1 MKIFLF
7 VFLFQLGLFLSGALP
22 VWAAEEKSME
32 EKAAEYEDRLLEDL
46 DTRQMQKI
54 MDDLL
59 EEDSFSFLETIRELM
74 KGGQSVTGEQVL
86 DLVGKS
92 IKELLGENRSVF
104 GQVLL
109 LAFAAALM
117 SSFIQAFDQ
126 EKMGDICFYI
136 IYLLVFVLL
145 LKEFRDMSGELHDVL
160 TQVVRFMQALAPSY
174 YLVVSAAAGITTASL
189 FYQIILIVVFCVEYI
204 LVTVLFP
211 AVHIYVLLEFIN
223 LMTKEAMLSRIA
235 ELIRGGIL
243 WVQKTLLMV
252 IAGMQII
259 QSLVAP
265 ALDSLKRSLLGRTAS
280 AIPGIGNAVNAVTE
294 IIFAS
299 AVLIRNCFGAA
310 ALIALVLMVI
320 VPVIKLGLNALVYK
334 LTGALI
340 QPVCDERLVKCFLA
354 MGEGCTLLLKLLF
367 TTQIL
372 FMLTIVILANSL

>member
-1 MKIFLF
+1 MRTVLFFLF
-7 VFLFQLGLFLSGALP
+7 FQLCTALFGVSF
-22 VWAAEEKSME
+22 VWAAEESME
-32 EKAAEYEDRLLEDL
+32 EKAADYEEELLDDL
-46 DTRQMQKI
+46 DTRQMQRI
-54 MDDLL
+54 MDELL
-59 EEDSFSFLETIRELM
+59 EEDSFSFKEIVRELM
-74 KGGQSVTGEQVL
+74 ENGQAITGEQAL
-86 DLVGKS
+86 ELVEESFWK
-92 IKELLGENRSVF
+92 LFGENRGVF

-117 SSFIQAFDQ
+117 SSFVQAFDR
-126 EKMGDICFYI
+126 EKMGDSCFYM

-145 LKEFRDMSGELHDVL
+145 LKEFRDMSGELHGVL
-160 TQVVRFMQALAPSY
+160 TGIVKFMQALPLSY
-174 YLVVSAAAGITTASL
+174 YIVVAAAAGVTTASL
-189 FYQIILIVVFCVEYI
+189 FYQIILIAIFCVEYI
-204 LVTVLFP
+204 LVTFLFP

-223 LMTKEAMLSRIA
+223 LMTKEAMLSRIG
-235 ELIRGGIL
+235 ELLRGGIL
-243 WVQKTLLMV
+243 WVQKTLLAV

-265 ALDSLKRSLLGRTAS
+265 ALDSLKRSVLGRTAS
-280 AIPGIGNAVNAVTE
+280 VIPGIGGAVNAVTE

-310 ALIALVLMVI
+310 ALIALVMMGI
-320 VPVIKLGLNALVYK
+320 VPVLKLGMNALVYK

-354 MGEGCTLLLKLLF
+354 MGEGCMLLLKLLF

>member
-1 MKIFLF
+1 MRTVLFFLF
-7 VFLFQLGLFLSGALP
+7 FQLCTALLGVSF
-22 VWAAEEKSME
+22 VWAAEESME
-32 EKAAEYEDRLLEDL
+32 EKAADYEEELLDDL
-46 DTRQMQKI
+46 DTRQMQRI
-54 MDDLL
+54 MDELL
-59 EEDSFSFLETIRELM
+59 EEDSFSFEEIVRELM
-74 KGGQSVTGEQVL
+74 ENGQAITGEQAL
-86 DLVGKS
+86 ELVEESFWK
-92 IKELLGENRSVF
+92 LFGENRGVF

-117 SSFIQAFDQ
+117 SSFVQAFDR
-126 EKMGDICFYI
+126 EKMGDSCFYM

-145 LKEFRDMSGELHDVL
+145 LKEFRDMSGELHGVL
-160 TQVVRFMQALAPSY
+160 TGIVKFMQALAPSY
-174 YLVVSAAAGITTASL
+174 YIVVSAAAGVTTASL
-189 FYQIILIVVFCVEYI
+189 FYQIILIAIFCVEYI
-204 LVTVLFP
+204 LDTCLFP

-223 LMTKEAMLSRIA
+223 LMTKEAMLSRIG
-235 ELIRGGIL
+235 ELLRGGIL
-243 WVQKTLLMV
+243 WVQKTLLAV

-265 ALDSLKRSLLGRTAS
+265 ALDSLKRSVLGRTAS
-280 AIPGIGNAVNAVTE
+280 VIPGIGGAVNAVTE

-310 ALIALVLMVI
+310 ALIALVMMGI
-320 VPVIKLGLNALVYK
+320 VPVLKLGMNALVYK

-354 MGEGCTLLLKLLF
+354 MGEGCMLLLKLLF

>member
-1 MKIFLF
+1 MRTVLFFLF
-7 VFLFQLGLFLSGALP
+7 FQLCTALFGVSF
-22 VWAAEEKSME
+22 VWAAEESME
-32 EKAAEYEDRLLEDL
+32 GKAADYEEELLDDL
-46 DTRQMQKI
+46 DTRQMQRI
-54 MDDLL
+54 MDELL
-59 EEDSFSFLETIRELM
+59 EEDSFSFKKIVRELM
-74 KGGQSVTGEQVL
+74 ENGQAITGEQAL
-86 DLVGKS
+86 ELVEESFWK
-92 IKELLGENRSVF
+92 LFGENRGVF

-117 SSFIQAFDQ
+117 SSFVQAFDR
-126 EKMGDICFYI
+126 EKMGDSCFYM

-145 LKEFRDMSGELHDVL
+145 LKEFRDMSGELHGVL
-160 TQVVRFMQALAPSY
+160 TGIVKFMQALAPSY
-174 YLVVSAAAGITTASL
+174 YIVVSAAAGVTTASL
-189 FYQIILIVVFCVEYI
+189 FYQIILIAIFCVEYI
-204 LVTVLFP
+204 LVTFLFP

-223 LMTKEAMLSRIA
+223 LMTKEAMLSRIG
-235 ELIRGGIL
+235 ELLRGGIL
-243 WVQKTLLMV
+243 WVQKTLLAV

-265 ALDSLKRSLLGRTAS
+265 ALDSLKRSVLGRTAS
-280 AIPGIGNAVNAVTE
+280 VIPGIGGAVNAVTE

-310 ALIALVLMVI
+310 ALIALVMMGI
-320 VPVIKLGLNALVYK
+320 VPVLKLGMNALVYK

-354 MGEGCTLLLKLLF
+354 MGEGCMLLLKLLF

>member
-1 MKIFLF
+1 MRTILFFLF
-7 VFLFQLGLFLSGALP
+7 FQLCTALFGVSF
-22 VWAAEEKSME
+22 VWAAEESME
-32 EKAAEYEDRLLEDL
+32 EKAADYEEELLDDL
-46 DTRQMQKI
+46 DTRQMQRI
-54 MDDLL
+54 MDELL
-59 EEDSFSFLETIRELM
+59 EEDSFSFKEIVRELM
-74 KGGQSVTGEQVL
+74 ENGQAITGEQAL
-86 DLVGKS
+86 ELVEESFWK
-92 IKELLGENRSVF
+92 LFGENRGVF

-117 SSFIQAFDQ
+117 SSFVQAFDR
-126 EKMGDICFYI
+126 EKMGDSCFYM

-145 LKEFRDMSGELHDVL
+145 LKEFRDMSGELHGVL
-160 TQVVRFMQALAPSY
+160 TGIVKFMQALAPSY
-174 YLVVSAAAGITTASL
+174 YIVVSAAAGVTTASL
-189 FYQIILIVVFCVEYI
+189 FYQIILIAIFCVEYI
-204 LVTVLFP
+204 LVTFLFP

-223 LMTKEAMLSRIA
+223 LMTKEAMLSRIG
-235 ELIRGGIL
+235 ELLRGGIL
-243 WVQKTLLMV
+243 WVQKTLLAV

-265 ALDSLKRSLLGRTAS
+265 ALDSLKRSVLGRTAS
-280 AIPGIGNAVNAVTE
+280 VIPGIGGAVNAVTE

-310 ALIALVLMVI
+310 ALIALVMMGI
-320 VPVIKLGLNALVYK
+320 VPVLKLGMNALVYK

-354 MGEGCTLLLKLLF
+354 MGEGCMLLLKLLF

>member
-1 MKIFLF
+1 MRTVLFFLF
-7 VFLFQLGLFLSGALP
+7 FQLCTALLGVSF
-22 VWAAEEKSME
+22 VWAAEESME
-32 EKAAEYEDRLLEDL
+32 EKAADYEEELLDDL
-46 DTRQMQKI
+46 DTRQMQRI
-54 MDDLL
+54 MDELL
-59 EEDSFSFLETIRELM
+59 EEDSFSFKEIVRELM
-74 KGGQSVTGEQVL
+74 ENGQAITGEQAL
-86 DLVGKS
+86 ELVEESFWK
-92 IKELLGENRSVF
+92 LFGENRGVF

-117 SSFIQAFDQ
+117 GSFVQAFDR
-126 EKMGDICFYI
+126 EKMGDSCFYM

-145 LKEFRDMSGELHDVL
+145 LKEFRDMSGELHGVL
-160 TQVVRFMQALAPSY
+160 TGIVKFMQALAPSY
-174 YLVVSAAAGITTASL
+174 YIVVSAAAGVTTASL
-189 FYQIILIVVFCVEYI
+189 FYQIILIAIFCVEYI
-204 LVTVLFP
+204 LVTFLFP

-223 LMTKEAMLSRIA
+223 LMTKEAMLSRIG
-235 ELIRGGIL
+235 ELLRGGIL
-243 WVQKTLLMV
+243 WVQKTLLAV

-265 ALDSLKRSLLGRTAS
+265 ALDSLKRSVLGRTAS
-280 AIPGIGNAVNAVTE
+280 VIPGIGGAVNAVTE

-310 ALIALVLMVI
+310 ALIALVMMGI
-320 VPVIKLGLNALVYK
+320 VPVLKLGMNALVYK

-354 MGEGCTLLLKLLF
+354 MGEGCMLLLKLLF

>member
-1 MKIFLF
+1 MRTVLFFLF
-7 VFLFQLGLFLSGALP
+7 FQLCTALFGVSF
-22 VWAAEEKSME
+22 VWAAEESME
-32 EKAAEYEDRLLEDL
+32 EKAADYEEELLDDL
-46 DTRQMQKI
+46 DTRQMQRI
-54 MDDLL
+54 MDELL
-59 EEDSFSFLETIRELM
+59 EEDSFSFKEIVRELM
-74 KGGQSVTGEQVL
+74 ENGQAITGEQAL
-86 DLVGKS
+86 ELVEESFWK
-92 IKELLGENRSVF
+92 LFGENRGVF

-117 SSFIQAFDQ
+117 SSFVQAFDR
-126 EKMGDICFYI
+126 EKMGDSCFYM

-145 LKEFRDMSGELHDVL
+145 LKEFRDMSGELHGVL
-160 TQVVRFMQALAPSY
+160 TGIVKFMQALAPSY
-174 YLVVSAAAGITTASL
+174 YIVVSAAAGVTTASL
-189 FYQIILIVVFCVEYI
+189 FYQIILIAIICVEYI
-204 LVTVLFP
+204 LVTFLFP

-223 LMTKEAMLSRIA
+223 LMTKEAMLSRIG
-235 ELIRGGIL
+235 ELLRGGIL
-243 WVQKTLLMV
+243 WVQKTLLAV

-265 ALDSLKRSLLGRTAS
+265 ALDSLKRSVLGRTAS
-280 AIPGIGNAVNAVTE
+280 VIPGIGGAVNAVTE

-310 ALIALVLMVI
+310 ALIALVMMGI
-320 VPVIKLGLNALVYK
+320 VPVLKLGMNALVYK

-354 MGEGCTLLLKLLF
+354 MGEGCMLLLKLLF